1 MLLNKD
7 RAVALMQEQHLD
19 ALVAVASPNV
29 YYLSDYDAAEPKDV
43 PWTAAAILPRD
54 ADTEPALLLPD
65 LELSLFAERPSWMPA
80 QAYHFSFDN
89 ESIAVFDTSVDEP
102 LDDLDTKINVLLSD
116 AVTANGSAGSVRA
129 VARALRRMG
138 LANARIGFDD
148 IRFGQLVQE
157 TLKNLQP
164 VDATDLLVRIRLVK
178 SAEELTLMRR
188 AATINQG
195 AIEAALATMKIGVSW
210 PEVPR
215 AWRQHLLSHKARP
228 FSMLGGAGAK
238 AAGPLRTSVPYPL
251 APGIPIAFDAMLTYR
266 GYFGD
271 LQRTCVIGD
280 PSPKLKRYWSAVQ
293 AGALA
298 TYEKIAPRV
307 STATLRALAVD
318 IIRQAGHGQFRVAI
332 VHSLG
337 LEHIEIPGAWGGRL
351 HSFTLEP
358 GMIINIDLEV
368 HELGFGAVAFEE
380 SMLVTETGAER
391 LVSLPRELLQV
402 G

>member
-1 MLLNKD
+1 MLLNKE
-7 RAVALMQEQHLD
+7 RAVALMHERQLD
-19 ALVAVASPNV
+19 ALVAVAAPNV

-54 ADTEPALLLPD
+54 ADTEPALILPD
-65 LELSLFAERPSWMPA
+65 FEFSLFAERPGWMPV

-102 LDDLDTKINVLLSD
+102 LDTPDTTLNTLLSD
-116 AVTANGSAGSVRA
+116 ALTANGSAGSVRA

-138 LANARIGFDD
+138 LAKARVGFDD
-148 IRFGQLVQE
+148 LRFGQLVQE

-164 VDATDLLVRIRLVK
+164 VDATALLVHIRLVK
-178 SAEELTLMRR
+178 SAEELALMRR
-188 AATINQG
+188 AAAINQG
-195 AIEAALATMKIGVSW
+195 ASEAAIAAAKTGVSW

-215 AWRQHLLSHKARP
+215 AWRQYLLAQHARP

-238 AAGPLRTSVPYPL
+238 AAGPLRTSASYPI
-251 APGIPIAFDAMLTYR
+251 APGVPIAFAAMLTYR

-280 PSPKLKRYWSAVQ
+280 PSAKLQRYWSAVQ
-293 AGALA
+293 TGALA
-298 TYEKIAPRV
+298 TYERIAPGV

-318 IIRQAGHGQFRVAI
+318 TTRQAGQGQFRIAI

-337 LEHIEIPGAWGGRL
+337 LEHIEIPDAWGGRL

-358 GMIINIDLEV
+358 GMVINIDLEV
-368 HELGFGAVAFEE
+368 HELGFGAVVFEE
-380 SMLVTETGAER
+380 SMVVTETGAER
-391 LVSLPRELLQV
+391 LISIPRELLQV

>member
-7 RAVALMQEQHLD
+7 RAVAVMQEQHLD
-19 ALVAVASPNV
+19 ALVAVTSPNV
-29 YYLSDYDAAEPKDV
+29 YYLSDYDAAESKDV
-43 PWTAAAILPRD
+43 PWTAAAILPHD
-54 ADTEPALLLPD
+54 VGIEPALILPD
-65 LELSLFAERPSWMPA
+65 VELSLFAERSSWMPV

-102 LDDLDTKINVLLSD
+102 LDAMDTTINTLLSD

-138 LANARIGFDD
+138 LAHARVGFDD

-157 TLKNLQP
+157 ILKNLQA
-164 VDATDLLVRIRLVK
+164 VDAGELLVRIRMIK
-178 SAEELTLMRR
+178 SAEELTLIRR

-195 AIEAALATMKIGVSW
+195 AIEAAIATAKTGVPW

-215 AWRQHLLSHKARP
+215 AWRQYLLSQKARP
-228 FSMLGGAGAK
+228 FSLLGGAGAK
-238 AAGPLRTSVPYPL
+238 AAGPLRTSIPYPI
-251 APGIPIAFDAMLTYR
+251 APGVPIAFAAMLTYR
-266 GYFGD
+266 GYFGA

-293 AGALA
+293 AGVLA
-298 TYEKIAPRV
+298 TYEKIASGV

-318 IIRQAGHGQFRVAI
+318 TIRQAGQGQFRIAI
-332 VHSLG
+332 VHGLG
-337 LEHIEIPGAWGGRL
+337 LEHIEIPGVWGGRL

-358 GMIINIDLEV
+358 GMVININLGV

-380 SMLVTETGAER
+380 SMVVTAAGAER
-391 LVSLPRELLQV
+391 LISIPRELLQV